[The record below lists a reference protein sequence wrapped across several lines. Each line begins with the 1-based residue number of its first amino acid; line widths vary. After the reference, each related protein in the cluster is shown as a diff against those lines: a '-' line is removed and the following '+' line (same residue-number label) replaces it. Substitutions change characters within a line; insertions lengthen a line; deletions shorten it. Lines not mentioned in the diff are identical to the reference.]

1 MEVRIRVVIFTYG
14 KLASRFFFLIIPDET
29 LVLGFT
35 QVVVG
40 KNALLASR
48 AIWELMLAACEVSGC
63 SALVRKFSA
72 PVLKRGRASKSIAQS
87 EVCRPA
93 SEENVQVIWAR

>member
-1 MEVRIRVVIFTYG
+1 MRRRLSPWMEVRIRVVIFTYG

-48 AIWELMLAACEVSGC
+48 AIWELMLAACEVCGC

-72 PVLKRGRASKSIAQS
+72 PVAERPPTLKRGRASKSIAQS
-87 EVCRPA
+87 
-93 SEENVQVIWAR
+93 